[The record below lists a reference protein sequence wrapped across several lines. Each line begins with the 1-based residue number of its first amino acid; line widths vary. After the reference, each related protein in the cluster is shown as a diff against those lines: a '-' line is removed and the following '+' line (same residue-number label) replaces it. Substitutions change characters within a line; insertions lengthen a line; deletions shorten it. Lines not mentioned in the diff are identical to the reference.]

1 MFKNKFFFK
10 YQNPSFTLTHL
21 GAKARHVAKA
31 MEGHSRIA
39 SAARIFFEFFCMMRF
54 YLNLY
59 VVRSEKRKRFRLFRV
74 LYNFTFKG
82 INPLTDLLFFKNI

>member
-1 MFKNKFFFK
+1 MEW
-10 YQNPSFTLTHL
+10 
-21 GAKARHVAKA
+21 KA
-31 MEGHSRIA
+31 SRIA
-39 SAARIFFEFFCMMRF
+39 RLQLMLVIFFEFFCMMRF

-74 LYNFTFKG
+74 LYNLTFKG